1 MTLSLGGGR
10 AEYGI
15 SILSLLE
22 DFVSEGTLLF
32 NKYKFVS

>member
-32 NKYKFVS
+32 KKNKFAS